1 MPETQTAG
9 GNEPVAPEGLDRPGG
24 RFLCLAVGGKLLACG
39 GVRVL
44 ADAPG
49 VAEIKRMY
57 VMRAAHG
64 LGYGPA
70 PGI

>member
-1 MPETQTAG
+1 M
-9 GNEPVAPEGLDRPGG
+9 APEGLDRPGG
-24 RFLCLAVGGKLLACG
+24 RFLGLAVGGKLLACG

-49 VAEIKRMY
+49 VAAVKRMY
-57 VMRAAHG
+57 ATRAARR
-64 LGYGPA
+64 LGYGRG